1 MKQRVGILFVC
12 MGNICRSPT
21 AQGVFAHMV
30 AAAGLEDRIHVD
42 SAATHAYHPGKPP
55 DARSQEA
62 ASHRGYDLSDQR
74 ARVVRKRDFQDFDYI
89 LGMDRDNVRVLRR
102 QCPTGHRD
110 KLQLFLA
117 YASDLDEDEVPDPY
131 FGGSNGF
138 EEVLDMVELAA
149 GGLLDH
155 IRRNH

>member
-1 MKQRVGILFVC
+1 MKQSVGILFVC

-30 AAAGLEDRIHVD
+30 AAAGLEDRIRVD
-42 SAATHAYHPGKPP
+42 SAATHAYHPGTPP

-62 ASHRGYDLSDQR
+62 ASQRGYDLSDQR

-89 LGMDRDNVRVLRR
+89 LGMDRDNLRILRR
-102 QCPTGHRD
+102 QCPAAHRD